1 MSATKIGELT
11 RRVTLE
17 ALNRTPDGAGGA
29 VESWTTVATLFAA
42 VRALSGGEGL
52 AFDRMTG
59 RATHEIII
67 RYRADVKP
75 AMRFRL
81 GTRTFEIL
89 ALLDEEGR
97 RRHLRCLVEERDL

>member
-11 RRVTLE
+11 RRVVLE
-17 ALNRTPDGAGGA
+17 QVTRAPDGAGGA
-29 VESWTTVATLFAA
+29 TETWSTVATLFAGL
-42 VRALSGGEGL
+42 RALSGGEGFV
-52 AFDRMTG
+52 FDRTTG

-67 RYRADVKP
+67 RHRSGVTP

-81 GTRTFEIL
+81 GTRLFEIL
-89 ALLDEEGR
+89 AVLDEEGR

>member
-1 MSATKIGELT
+1 MSGTLIGELT
-11 RRVTLE
+11 RRVVLE
-17 ALNRTPDGAGGA
+17 QVTRTPDGAGGA
-29 VESWTTVATLFAA
+29 TESWTAVATVFAA
-42 VRALSGGEGL
+42 VRALGGNESFS
-52 AFDRMTG
+52 FDRTTG

-67 RYRADVKP
+67 RHRTDVKP

-89 ALLDEEGR
+89 NALDHDGR